1 MDPSLYSQ
9 VINLQ
14 ENIVSNAI
22 LEYDRTGNAFY
33 KLLLITDKKEE
44 HIAEYGKDFLKIK
57 DLATNDKKIKTI
69 AKWQEEKIK
78 DTYIKITGE
87 YRDCEYTNNW
97 LKK

>member
-14 ENIVSNAI
+14 EGIISNAV
-22 LEYDRTGNAFY
+22 LEYDRSGKAFY
-33 KLLLITDKKEE
+33 KLLMVSDKKEE

-57 DLATNDKKIKTI
+57 ELALKEKQIR
-69 AKWQEEKIK
+69 AVAQWQEEKIK